1 MQPGIIAVALV
12 ENDNRAF
19 GEAQA
24 ARAGHVG
31 DTALGD
37 ERKGRQRAVVIETE
51 MQLHRRLAKRV
62 MRPGEDL
69 EREVDERGVERIELV
84 LEAEAVARRMRQ
96 ATGIKPFKQR
106 GVELR
111 RLLLVDAR
119 ERAARHRAC
128 AQMIKARGLCFEI
141 GDDVAQAVS
150 AAQMPG
156 GERHELRPARHPPQR
171 GARMVRIGERVE
183 FVSRDQPKKLTEDR
197 AMIGQGLVPRC
208 GSMVS
213 RNSIVPSYERTKPLL
228 LQSLWDSSDS
238 DPNSKAHPAG
248 AESTSSNLTPL
259 SEPNFVQIS
268 LTCILRSAPYRGQS
282 PSLRPDTCTGVGG
295 TPSRFYMLCIQIVG
309 ETHCIPDRR
318 EEDIRGPCFGK
329 NQHRISASN
338 RRYEIFHVRSY
349 TVGRNRYLY

>member
-51 MQLHRRLAKRV
+51 MQLHRRLAERV

-106 GVELR
+106 RVELR

-228 LQSLWDSSDS
+228 LQSLWDSSEYLEGAS
-238 DPNSKAHPAG
+238 LFSAGSGSAG
-248 AESTSSNLTPL
+248 ANRRHS
-259 SEPNFVQIS
+259 FGHG
-268 LTCILRSAPYRGQS
+268 CRSAGRARAGS
-282 PSLRPDTCTGVGG
+282 S
-295 TPSRFYMLCIQIVG
+295 
-309 ETHCIPDRR
+309 
-318 EEDIRGPCFGK
+318 
-329 NQHRISASN
+329 ISAVAV
-338 RRYEIFHVRSY
+338 RRS
-349 TVGRNRYLY
+349 GL